1 MRDAIANVSP
11 RARAVGD
18 EAEALSRPLSRYA
31 GDVGR
36 VVEKSAAGDYRLR
49 FEDSVHPQFGV
60 KRRPFSLWLGRWWVA
75 EATRGFGIVPGGRV
89 PLVSVPDD
97 AAAPPPPLPAA
108 AAPAAARAPEDDARV
123 AKYARML
130 RAGVPKAAVARAMRA
145 DGLDPAAVLTEGKED
160 ARIERFRAV
169 LRVGAPR
176 AAVACRMRAAG
187 LDPAVLEEAPPS
199 GA

>member
-1 MRDAIANVSP
+1 MDLR
-11 RARAVGD
+11 VGRRVR
-18 EAEALSRPLSRYA
+18 LTGGPYA

-145 DGLDPAAVLTEGKED
+145 DGLDPAAVLDDEGKED

-176 AAVACRMRAAG
+176 AAGV
-187 LDPAVLEEAPPS
+187 DPAVLEEAPPS

>member
-1 MRDAIANVSP
+1 MKLRPSP
-11 RARAVGD
+11 
-18 EAEALSRPLSRYA
+18 ALSLSRYA

-36 VVEKSAAGDYRLR
+36 VVEKSTTGDYRLR

-97 AAAPPPPLPAA
+97 AAAPLPPLPPA

-130 RAGVPKAAVARAMRA
+130 RAGVPKAAVAHAMRA
-145 DGLDPAAVLTEGKED
+145 DGLDPAAVLAEGEED
-160 ARIERFRAV
+160 ARIEKFHAV
-169 LRVGAPR
+169 LRVADAR
-176 AAVACRMRAAG
+176 QIEELAG
-187 LDPAVLEEAPPS
+187 SAQ
-199 GA
+199 